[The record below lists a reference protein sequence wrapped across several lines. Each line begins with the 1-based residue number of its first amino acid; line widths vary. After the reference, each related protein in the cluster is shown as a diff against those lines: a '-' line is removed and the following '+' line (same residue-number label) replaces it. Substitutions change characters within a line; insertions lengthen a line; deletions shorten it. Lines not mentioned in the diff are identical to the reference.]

1 MAAGMTAN
9 HLLMGSIPIA
19 LIEFYYAGP
28 VTQQ

>member
-1 MAAGMTAN
+1 MVAGMTAN

-19 LIEFYYAGP
+19 LTKIYRTGS